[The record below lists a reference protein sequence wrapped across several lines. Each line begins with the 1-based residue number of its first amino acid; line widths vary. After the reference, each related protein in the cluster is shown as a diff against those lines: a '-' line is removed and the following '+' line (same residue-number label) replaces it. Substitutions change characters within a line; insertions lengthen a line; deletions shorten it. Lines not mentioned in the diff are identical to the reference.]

1 MCVLKYHKQWK
12 YYTKK
17 SLLLKIEHHM
27 CLVWVYLYT
36 GCQRDENKPQNTDLY
51 TTSKVTAS
59 IKSYSPSLM
68 VKYWY
73 ILGCHFSFYLSV
85 SNERSFGK
93 LNELFKV
100 IKYYFQLQRICKC
113 YFDIIFCH
121 SMEFDDIIWSL
132 IDSVQFLHNFIDSG

>member
-85 SNERSFGK
+85 SNETSFGK
-93 LNELFKV
+93 VLRTLQSYKVLFSITKN
-100 IKYYFQLQRICKC
+100 L
-113 YFDIIFCH
+113 
-121 SMEFDDIIWSL
+121 
-132 IDSVQFLHNFIDSG
+132 